1 MAASEDTA
9 EDRNLRVMARWRQ
22 TGRVLIEALPY
33 ILKYDQKTIVVKYG
47 GNAMTGGGTDDFSQ
61 DIVLMKQTGI
71 DPVVVHGGGPQIG
84 AMLKKLDIQSRFIDG
99 LRVTDE
105 AAVEVVE
112 MVLTGSINKQI
123 VTAINAAGGRAV
135 GLSGKDGNLVVARK
149 LALTKTDSVTGKTTV
164 EDLGFVGE
172 PDRVNPEVLYT
183 MLKKLNIESRF
194 IDGLRVT
201 DEAAVEVVEMVL
213 TGSINKHIVTA
224 INAAGGRA
232 VGLSGKDGNMVMAKK
247 LALTRTDP
255 VTGKVTVED
264 LGFVG
269 EPERVNPEIL
279 HTMMKSEIIPVIAPI
294 GVGPKGETYNINADT
309 VAGAVASAVKAER
322 LVLLTDVE
330 GVLDKDK
337 KLIAHLTVSEA
348 RALIANGT
356 ISGGMIPKISTAI
369 EAVEAGVHAAVILDG
384 RIPHV
389 LLLELFTEHGAGT
402 LITAG

>member
-1 MAASEDTA
+1 MADEG
-9 EDRNLRVMARWRQ
+9 EEKNLRLMARWRQ
-22 TGRVLIEALPY
+22 TGRVLVEALPF

-47 GNAMTGGGTDDFSQ
+47 GNAMTGSGGTDDFSQ

-112 MVLTGSINKQI
+112 MVLTGSINK
-123 VTAINAAGGRAV
+123 
-135 GLSGKDGNLVVARK
+135 
-149 LALTKTDSVTGKTTV
+149 
-164 EDLGFVGE
+164 
-172 PDRVNPEVLYT
+172 
-183 MLKKLNIESRF
+183 
-194 IDGLRVT
+194 
-201 DEAAVEVVEMVL
+201 
-213 TGSINKHIVTA
+213 HIVTA

-232 VGLSGKDGNMVMAKK
+232 VGLSGKDGNMVVAKK
-247 LALTRTDP
+247 LALTKTDP
-255 VTGKVTVED
+255 VSGKVTVED

-269 EPERVNPEIL
+269 EPDAINPEIL
-279 HTMMKSEIIPVIAPI
+279 YTMMKSEIIPVIAPI

-309 VAGAVASAVKAER
+309 VAGAVAGAVKAER

-337 KLIAHLTVSEA
+337 KLIAHLTVSQA
-348 RALIANGT
+348 RALIQDGT

-369 EAVEAGVHAAVILDG
+369 EAVEAGVNAAVILDG